1 MIYRKYKNAYKHD
14 DSLKAIIGLVE
25 YANEPESK
33 AAASWIIGEFGEY
46 IPNAIQRMKD

>member
-46 IPNAIQRMKD
+46 IPNAI